1 MTKRQYERYL
11 QCGGCRQW
19 GKCLSRQEGQ
29 FLGRDCNQRGG
40 SRVPRIGT
48 IYMGEKEAGA

>member
-19 GKCLSRQEGQ
+19 GKCLSRQVGQ
-29 FLGRDCNQRGG
+29 FLGSDCNQRGG

-48 IYMGEKEAGA
+48 IYMGEREAGA